1 VVIERTPLGSKVD
14 AKSVKVRPKKV
25 TGPLN
30 VAHPSPTTGTIDA
43 GIDRRD
49 DEAPELTAEVLT
61 GRLVAVRKSPVD
73 FSAAM
78 SKTLSGHLPG
88 VKLEGD
94 WKPWQAE
101 MLEGALRA
109 VPKQA
114 VLRLHGLTFRLE
126 GGSADGNR
134 EAQPVTVD
142 QGERRLSVQQRAFE
156 LPKVNQV
163 PLATREVVGGL
174 AQLLFSE
181 PNLKSDYARL
191 FEQDSAP
198 FSVLETL
205 EAAMATTTIF
215 TQAGPKTDGTAVRQD
230 INRTG
235 TVPLNSASPLL
246 QAPPRPSAPAQT
258 TRLAVPP
265 ISHGQPS
272 SATNVASRQLI
283 VSSQQ
288 PKPGTGM
295 RETIAGE
302 QQSKPGTGMRNQG
315 RAESVPVPGGDG
327 REPVVV
333 RQKSTAGVDGRDR
346 GVTPRPL
353 GTDEL
358 RQPGRV
364 VTPAQAATGALG
376 VTAPGALG
384 ATGARGSAPGHVS
397 RGSDG
402 SVVRREGNWG
412 SDPIGGS
419 SPTGGTV
426 ARAESLGGQF
436 AESFKLFVFQ
446 PEVLLTRDPA
456 QFLLLNADLR
466 HYTPVDVMRMAE
478 ANGVKLEQSITDLLL
493 AGRGGQE
500 LVGRIS
506 AHHGLKANEG
516 LLKARDQAELGKNA
530 SLERLTERLALD
542 IGVRGTATRQT
553 MAQARILSER
563 YHQTVAELK
572 VERDPTKFGMTSP
585 SGVFRWLGDRLRDAG
600 WLPRS
605 HAGAQLQALRGE
617 FARLP
622 LASQLRV
629 DPRLA
634 LGAAW
639 FRLSPYERSLLSS
652 ESGAQRLSAVA
663 LRRIDETGYI
673 PQNLT
678 KTEQHNLA
686 LRTLLD
692 GLFDIGASGQE
703 LRAKLLQPHSG
714 LVPLGGSV
722 KQALAGLRARNGADV
737 AALLESEFLKSFDTA
752 AGKEAV
758 RIFFEAP
765 EWRDALQAFQKNT
778 VGAEVLMVALL
789 SHASDPNHVPRSAKE
804 FFEEIVRTIKKAET
818 SWRQSV
824 DSPLELALTEINRQV
839 QEGNDAFVV
848 ELMAPLTRDGD
859 LESLLGNWLVG
870 ALTPSERTL
879 LKDPTYRRYLVEH
892 ARNRQSTG
900 VSLAFDARQF
910 HEETGALQQSLRLL
924 LAVEP
929 EFRQAFASDAR
940 RALERAEMW
949 TNLPNPIKLMLE
961 NGELQAQRK
970 RLSEAV
976 EEVLSPLRSR
986 EQASKRSLENLGRA
1000 VQGVNAGNY
1009 VALMETMGR
1018 PAPEMGRLVKAR
1030 LSAYLSD
1037 DDGNLTHDDASV
1049 F

>member
-1 VVIERTPLGSKVD
+1 VEFCVVIDRTPFGSKVD
-14 AKSVKVRPKKV
+14 GKSVKMRPKKV

-30 VAHPSPTTGTIDA
+30 VAHPKPTMGPIDDGTN
-43 GIDRRD
+43 RRD

-61 GRLVAVRKSPVD
+61 GRLAAVRKSPVN
-73 FSAAM
+73 FSAVM
-78 SKTLSGHLPG
+78 SQTLSAHLPG
-88 VKLEGD
+88 VKLDGD
-94 WKPWQAE
+94 WKPWQVE
-101 MLEGALRA
+101 MLKGALQA
-109 VPKQA
+109 FPKQA
-114 VLRLHGLTFRLE
+114 VARLHGLTFRLE
-126 GGSADGNR
+126 GSDAHGHS

-142 QGERRLSVQQRAFE
+142 QGERRLSVQQRTFE

-163 PLATREVVGGL
+163 PLATREIVGGL
-174 AQLLFSE
+174 AQLLFSDS
-181 PNLKSDYARL
+181 NLKGDYARL

-205 EAAMATTTIF
+205 EAAMATPTFFSQTE
-215 TQAGPKTDGTAVRQD
+215 PKNDGATVHQG

-235 TVPLNSASPLL
+235 PDPSNSAPALR
-246 QAPPRPSAPAQT
+246 QAPPRQSGSAHA
-258 TRLAVPP
+258 TRLAVPQ

-272 SATNVASRQLI
+272 SETNVAARQPT
-283 VSSQQ
+283 VSAQQ
-288 PKPGTGM
+288 P
-295 RETIAGE
+295 
-302 QQSKPGTGMRNQG
+302 KPGTGMRNQG
-315 RAESVPVPGGDG
+315 RAESRPVPGGDG

-333 RQKSTAGVDGRDR
+333 RQKPTAGVDARDR
-346 GVTPRPL
+346 GVIPRPS
-353 GTDEL
+353 GIDGF

-364 VTPAQAATGALG
+364 VAPAQAATGSPG
-376 VTAPGALG
+376 VAATGALG
-384 ATGARGSAPGHVS
+384 ANGARGSAPGHVS
-397 RGSDG
+397 RGLDG
-402 SVVRREGNWG
+402 AAVRRQGEWG
-412 SDPIGGS
+412 STPNGGS
-419 SPTGGTV
+419 SRLGGGV
-426 ARAESLGGQF
+426 AQEQLLGGQF
-436 AESFKLFVFQ
+436 AEGLKLLVFQ
-446 PEVLLTRDPA
+446 PELLLKRDPA

-466 HYTPVDVMRMAE
+466 HYTPADVMRMAE
-478 ANGVKLEQSITDLLL
+478 ENGVKLERSITDLLL
-493 AGRGGQE
+493 AGRGGHE

-516 LLKARDQAELGKNA
+516 LLKARDQAELSKNA

-553 MAQARILSER
+553 MAQARILSEQ

-572 VERDPTKFGMTSP
+572 IERDPIKFGMSSP
-585 SGVFRWLGDRLRDAG
+585 SGVFRWLGDRLRQAG

-605 HAGAQLQALRGE
+605 HAGVHFQALRAE

-652 ESGAQRLSAVA
+652 ESGAQRLSAAA
-663 LRRIDETGYI
+663 LRQIDETGYI

-678 KTEQHNLA
+678 RNEQHNLA

-692 GLFDIGASGQE
+692 GLFDIGASGQA
-703 LRAKLLQPHSG
+703 LRAKLLQPQSG
-714 LVPLGGSV
+714 PGPLGGSV
-722 KQALAGLRARNGADV
+722 KQVLASLRARNGADV
-737 AALLESEFLKSFDTA
+737 ATLLEPEFLKSFDTA

-765 EWRDALQAFQKNT
+765 EWRDALHAFQKNT
-778 VGAEVLMVALL
+778 VGAEALMVALL
-789 SHASDPNHVPRSAKE
+789 SHASDPNHVPRDAGE
-804 FFEEIVRTIKKAET
+804 FFAGVVQTIKKAET

-839 QEGNDAFVV
+839 QEGNDAFVL
-848 ELMAPLTRDGD
+848 ELMAPLARDGD
-859 LESLLGNWLVG
+859 LESLLGKWLVG
-870 ALTPSERTL
+870 ALTPTERTL

-892 ARNRQSTG
+892 ARNRQTTG
-900 VSLAFDARQF
+900 VSLASDARQF
-910 HEETGALQQSLRLL
+910 HDETGALQQSLGLL
-924 LAVEP
+924 LAAEP
-929 EFRQAFASDAR
+929 EFRKAFASDAR
-940 RALERAEMW
+940 RALERAKTW
-949 TNLPNPIKLMLE
+949 SNLPNPIKLMLE
-961 NGELQAQRK
+961 NGELQAQRT

-976 EEVLSPLRSR
+976 EEVLSSLRSR

-1000 VQGVNAGNY
+1000 VQGINAGNFGT
-1009 VALMETMGR
+1009 LIETMDR
-1018 PAPEMGRLVKAR
+1018 PVPEVGRLVKAR